1 MDVILKNEERAV
13 FTLRSLY
20 RRYGYAPYKMSRF
33 EEYDLYVRNKDFL
46 VSDQIITF
54 TDYGGRLLALKP
66 DVTLSIVK
74 NAPDEAGVV
83 QKVYYNENVYRD
95 YREIMQAGLECVG
108 DLGDYEIAEV
118 VLLAAKS
125 LELLGEQFVLDIS
138 HMGLIAAVLNSCGL
152 SDKAQKQ
159 AMDCLLRKN
168 THELK
173 ALCKGNDAA
182 WEKLKVLSACRGSG
196 NAVLQQV
203 GAVLT
208 TDAERQ
214 ALEELQA
221 LWTILESSGCGK
233 SVRLDFSVGNDL
245 RYYSGVV
252 FRGYLAG
259 IPTSVLSGGQYDKL
273 PQKMG
278 RKSRAIGFAIYL
290 DMLQELKREENAFD
304 VDTVI
309 LHDGSLDTVKLMAVS
324 QAAAKDGSVL
334 VSQMLPTGR
343 KWKRLVRIE
352 NGEAAEIESND

>member
-1 MDVILKNEERAV
+1 MTDLILKNEEQAI

-20 RRYGYAPYKMSRF
+20 RRYGYAPYKMSQF

-54 TDYGGRLLALKP
+54 SGPGGHLMALKP

-74 NAPDEAGVV
+74 NAPDEPGVV

-95 YREIMQAGLECVG
+95 YREILQAGLECVG

-125 LELLGEQFVLDIS
+125 LELLGERFVLDVS
-138 HMGLIAAVLNSCGL
+138 HMGLISAVLDSCGL
-152 SDKAQKQ
+152 DAQAKKQ
-159 AMDCLLRKN
+159 ALKCLRRKN

-173 ALCKGNDAA
+173 ALCGNNEKA
-182 WEKLKVLSACRGSG
+182 WETLSTLSACRGTG
-196 NAVLQQV
+196 REVLAQV
-203 GAVLT
+203 AAVLT

-214 ALEELQA
+214 ALEELES
-221 LWTILESSGCGK
+221 LWTILEGSGCGG
-233 SVRLDFSVGNDL
+233 SVRLDFSVGNDM

-259 IPTSVLSGGQYDKL
+259 IPSSVLSGGQYDKL
-273 PQKMG
+273 PRKMG

-290 DMLQELKREENAFD
+290 DLLQDLQKTENAFD

-309 LHDGSLDTVKLMAVS
+309 LHDGTVDTTVLT
-324 QAAAKDGSVL
+324 AAAEKFAKDGSVL
-334 VSQMLPTGR
+334 VTRTLPIGR
-343 KWKRLVRIE
+343 NWKELVRYE
-352 NGEAAEIESND
+352 NGEAVE